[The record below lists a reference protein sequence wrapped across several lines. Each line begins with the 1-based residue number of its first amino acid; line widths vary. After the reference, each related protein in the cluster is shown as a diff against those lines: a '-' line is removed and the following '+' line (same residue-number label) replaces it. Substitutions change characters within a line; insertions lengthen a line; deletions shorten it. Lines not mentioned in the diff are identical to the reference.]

1 MGSTLWDSLAGDLGF
16 AGLMVPEICGGSG
29 LGAVEMALVLEEK
42 GRALAVV
49 PFFETAVLGAQA
61 LLLAGSGAK
70 TGPFGTTIAHGYL
83 TLSLAN
89 LFLPQILGVRG
100 FSAGVN
106 VGVDK
111 LRFLAPVPVGSRIRG
126 KGQILKVET
135 VKAGAI
141 QSVVRM
147 TIEIEGKDKPACVV
161 DKISRYFLE

>member
-1 MGSTLWDSLAGDLGF
+1 MATIFESPRDLLGKAGT
-16 AGLMVPEICGGSG
+16 A
-29 LGAVEMALVLEEK
+29 LGASEWLTIDQERIDA
-42 GRALAVV
+42 
-49 PFFETAVLGAQA
+49 FAQVT
-61 LLLAGSGAK
+61 GDHQWIHVDPVRAK

-89 LFLPQILGVRG
+89 VFLPQILEVRG

-106 VGVDK
+106 VGVDN

-126 KGQILKVET
+126 KGQIIKVET